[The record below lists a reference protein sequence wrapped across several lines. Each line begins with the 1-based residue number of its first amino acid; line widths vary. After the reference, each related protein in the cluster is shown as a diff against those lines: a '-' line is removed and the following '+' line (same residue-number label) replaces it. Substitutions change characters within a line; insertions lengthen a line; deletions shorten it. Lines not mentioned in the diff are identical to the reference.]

1 MIAQKEVPGRP
12 PAMRSSS
19 LTAPKYRESA
29 EFSRLSPIT
38 HTHPS
43 GTV

>member
-1 MIAQKEVPGRP
+1 
-12 PAMRSSS
+12 MRVRGQY
-19 LTAPKYRESA
+19 LTTATPMTESQETGPKYRESA